1 MKKEEMK
8 QRALEYIER
17 NDHVSYAELEWL
29 FEQNDYDYKG
39 NMDAL
44 SDACEHVVFWTG
56 WQQEAYDMLAELIS
70 EGKVHRKPTPF
81 LTYLIDGKT
90 LLLPQVKRGTQ
101 YKTAHWLPAVFCK
114 GPSGSRDNWYV

>member
-44 SDACEHVVFWTG
+44 SDACEHVADIV
-56 WQQEAYDMLAELIS
+56 
-70 EGKVHRKPTPF
+70 
-81 LTYLIDGKT
+81 
-90 LLLPQVKRGTQ
+90 
-101 YKTAHWLPAVFCK
+101 
-114 GPSGSRDNWYV
+114 GSVAMKNS